1 MSTTRMSRPVAALL
15 LLLRFLVAVVVS
27 GAQTALVILR
37 ASAGGEDA
45 PKSAFV
51 RLRFAPMD
59 ARGAAL
65 LGGMITLTPG
75 TTTIDIDL
83 ERHEMLL
90 HVLDAGDLDGL
101 LVSIRRDFER
111 YLVVLFGREDAP

>member
-1 MSTTRMSRPVAALL
+1 MSRPVAALL
-15 LLLRFLVAVVVS
+15 LLLRFLIAVVVS

-37 ASAGGEDA
+37 ASAGRTGS
-45 PKSAFV
+45 PTSAFV

-75 TTTIDIDL
+75 TTTVDIDL
-83 ERHEMLL
+83 ERREMLL
-90 HVLDAGDLDGL
+90 HVLDASDLDGL
-101 LVSIRRDFER
+101 LAAIRRDFER
-111 YLVVLFGREDAP
+111 YLVVLFGREGPT